1 MVSGIDGVEIA
12 GIVLS
17 IVPLIFALLQAWLE
31 FFTNLVFFVNCYGV
45 VGGIVWIF
53 GSAEIWKIQNQV
65 LHSREEKVAMDFKAS
80 MQNESNMIAVA
91 GTIVAQIAITALS
104 LASLDQ
110 VHWIA
115 RGLFT
120 FSLVSSIMAVY
131 YASDQYRILGRYLR
145 GNDVRTWI
153 RNDKFGERNKWSAT
167 SVQPQLRQ
175 FSMFLPS
182 PAAVLTVSAPN
193 VLLSASLNAFLL
205 GLGVYLGQIWTK
217 HLDEIA
223 GVNAS
228 CAIFITYAVSVTV
241 CYGVYA
247 LSSAVVVRPD
257 LLKDFVKELT
267 ERKANSTDPASSNP
281 RDEGERASGR
291 NRLSGAEDVLKHGT
305 GNEISGTNP
314 APDGT
319 QDLEAQ
325 TSSAPKERTH
335 DELIRALR
343 DAALLHRKSAA
354 ANEHIAQLY
363 ESLSHE

>member
-1 MVSGIDGVEIA
+1 LRADV
-12 GIVLS
+12 VL
-17 IVPLIFALLQAWLE
+17 Q
-31 FFTNLVFFVNCYGV
+31 
-45 VGGIVWIF
+45 
-53 GSAEIWKIQNQV
+53 
-65 LHSREEKVAMDFKAS
+65 
-80 MQNESNMIAVA
+80 

-131 YASDQYRILGRYLR
+131 YASDQYRILGRHLR

-153 RNDKFGERNKWSAT
+153 RNDKFGENNKWRVTNSKF
-167 SVQPQLRQ
+167 PLRQ
-175 FSMFLPS
+175 LSKFLPS
-182 PAAVLTVSAPN
+182 PAAVLTISAPN

-205 GLGVYLGQIWTK
+205 GLGVYLGQIWTR

-223 GVNAS
+223 GVNGS
-228 CAIFITYAVSVTV
+228 RAIFITYAVSVAV

-247 LSSAVVVRPD
+247 LSSVVVVRPD
-257 LLKDFVKELT
+257 LLNDFVKELT
-267 ERKANSTDPASSNP
+267 ERKPNSTEPASSNP
-281 RDEGERASGR
+281 RDEGERASGQ
-291 NRLSGAEDVLKHGT
+291 NRPSSAEDVSRHGT
-305 GNEISGTNP
+305 GNAISGTHP

-325 TSSAPKERTH
+325 TSSAPKETTQE
-335 DELIRALR
+335 ELIRALR
-343 DAALLHRKSAA
+343 DAAQLHRKFAA

-363 ESLSHE
+363 ESLSHELSKKFLWSLAPMKELTRRKCCLYSHL